1 MENVLLIGASGSI
14 GSVVRKNLLDSSE
27 NHLTL
32 FVRDP
37 SRLGDINEERETVFA
52 GDATKIDDLNAAV
65 EDQDVVFISVT
76 GELPLITQ
84 NVVDAMHNNQVKR
97 VILISSMGIYNEVNS
112 DGNSDNVEP
121 VLIPYRKAA
130 DIVENSDLDSTVIR
144 PSWFDNNTDLNYQ
157 ITFKGETFVGRNVS
171 RKSVADL
178 VTRIINEPTLY
189 ENESLG
195 ISRA

>member
-14 GSVVRKNLLDSSE
+14 GSVVRKNLLDTSE

-37 SRLGDINEERETVFA
+37 ERLGEVDDERETVFA
-52 GDATKIDDLNAAV
+52 GDATNIDDVNAAV
-65 EDQDVVFISVT
+65 ENQDVIFISVT

-84 NVVDAMHNNQVKR
+84 NVVDAMHNNEVKR

-112 DGNSDNVEP
+112 DGNSDNVES

-130 DIVENSDLDSTVIR
+130 DIVEESDLDSTVIR

-171 RKSVADL
+171 RRSVADL

>member
-14 GSVVRKNLLDSSE
+14 GSVVRRDLLSSSE

-32 FVRDP
+32 FVRDS
-37 SRLGDINEERETVFA
+37 SRLGDIDEVRETVIA
-52 GDATKIDDLNAAV
+52 GDATKMDDLNAAV
-65 EDQDVVFISVT
+65 ENQDVVFISVT

-84 NVVDAMHNNQVKR
+84 NVVDAMHNNEVKR

-112 DGNSDNVEP
+112 DGNSDNVES

-130 DIVENSDLDSTVIR
+130 DIVEESDLDSTVIR
-144 PSWFDNNTDLNYQ
+144 PSWYDNNSDLNYQ

-171 RKSVADL
+171 RRSVADL
-178 VTRIINEPTLY
+178 STRIINEPTLY
-189 ENESLG
+189 VNESLG

>member
-52 GDATKIDDLNAAV
+52 GDATKIDDLNVAV

>member
-14 GSVVRKNLLDSSE
+14 GSVVRRDLLSSSE

-37 SRLGDINEERETVFA
+37 SRLGDIDEVRETVIA
-52 GDATKIDDLNAAV
+52 GDATKMDDLNAAV
-65 EDQDVVFISVT
+65 ENQDVVFISVT

-84 NVVDAMHNNQVKR
+84 NVVDAMHNNEVKR

-112 DGNSDNVEP
+112 DGNSDNVES

-130 DIVENSDLDSTVIR
+130 DIVEESDLDSTVIR
-144 PSWFDNNTDLNYQ
+144 PSWYDNNSDLNYQ

-171 RKSVADL
+171 RRSVADL
-178 VTRIINEPTLY
+178 STRIINEPTLY
-189 ENESLG
+189 VNESLG

>member
-1 MENVLLIGASGSI
+1 MENILLIGASGSI
-14 GSVVRKNLLDSSE
+14 GSVVRRDLLSSSE

-37 SRLGDINEERETVFA
+37 SRLGDIDESRETVIA
-52 GDATKIDDLNAAV
+52 GDATKMDDLNVAV
-65 EDQDVVFISVT
+65 ENQDVVFISVT

-84 NVVDAMHNNQVKR
+84 NVVDAMHNNEVKR

-112 DGNSDNVEP
+112 DGDSDNVES

-130 DIVENSDLDSTVIR
+130 DIVEESDLDSTVIR
-144 PSWFDNNTDLNYQ
+144 PSWYDNNTDLNYQ

-171 RKSVADL
+171 RRSVADL
-178 VTRIINEPTLY
+178 STRIINEPTLY
-189 ENESLG
+189 VNESLG